1 MIKFALR
8 CEEAHAFEGWFASN
22 EDFERQKAAGP
33 ISCPICGSSA
43 VVKALMAPA
52 VATADDRSQTQV
64 VAGGAAQQEMM
75 AKLKELVTQIRAQSE
90 DVGARFPEEA
100 RKIHYGEAP
109 QRGIIGQAKPED
121 VGALL
126 EEGIAV
132 APLPVL
138 PEDAN

>member
-22 EDFERQKAAGP
+22 DDFDRQKAAGL
-33 ISCPICGSSA
+33 ISCPICGSTA

-52 VATADDRSQTQV
+52 VATADEQPATTMVS
-64 VAGGAAQQEMM
+64 GGEAQQEML

-90 DVGARFPEEA
+90 DVGTRFPEEA

-126 EEGIAV
+126 DEGIAV

-138 PEDAN
+138 PEDTN